1 MSGIHQAILGRGC
14 LALVPIVLQLV
25 LYVKSQ
31 NCARIFPGTRA
42 TKNAVH
48 TFCVVRYPW
57 AVAAGLVGS
66 RWVDLD
72 LNHFWWHVFLQGKV
86 SITRPQAQVVKIYIK
101 TERNFPKKLALNRLQ
116 YVCL

>member
-1 MSGIHQAILGRGC
+1 MSGIHQAILGREW
-14 LALVPIVLQLV
+14 LTLVPILLQLV

-31 NCARIFPGTRA
+31 NCARILPGTRA

-66 RWVDLD
+66 RWVDLAGE
-72 LNHFWWHVFLQGKV
+72 HFDHMCFLLGKV
-86 SITRPQAQVVKIYIK
+86 SITRPHAKVLKIV
-101 TERNFPKKLALNRLQ
+101 T
-116 YVCL
+116 